1 MAGTPQK
8 TKIPNFLL
16 VFIIGLSQLDI
27 VIWWK
32 IKLNLKF
39 RAFDFKKIRTRSG
52 VNRFFHPTPDATLQ
66 WTGHAK
72 LVYY

>member
-16 VFIIGLSQLDI
+16 VFIIGPSQLDI
-27 VIWWK
+27 AIWWK

-39 RAFDFKKIRTRSG
+39 RAFAFKKIRTRSK
-52 VNRFFHPTPDATLQ
+52 VNRIFSPHAGCDAPV
-66 WTGHAK
+66 G
-72 LVYY
+72 